1 MIVTSKLLH
10 KIVNLPPVKKLLTEN
25 RFLVR
30 LYFNYLYTWNDPY
43 RLGRDEEVRKFEKA
57 FSLVREFRAANA
69 LEIGCGEGMLTHY
82 VAAVS
87 DKVFAFDI
95 SDAAVSRAKAAHKG
109 RPGVEHHRADL
120 LTDYFPEEAFD
131 FIFCSEMLFYFLPS
145 QLDAVVHKIARML
158 RCGGKLLTVHTR
170 SLKDD
175 TEGLALKE
183 FGAKTIHDAFIGIGF
198 LQVEEDIFEQN
209 YRITLLRRSES
220 PAVADY
226 RRGS

>member
-1 MIVTSKLLH
+1 
-10 KIVNLPPVKKLLTEN
+10 VK
-25 RFLVR
+25 
-30 LYFNYLYTWNDPY
+30 
-43 RLGRDEEVRKFEKA
+43 KFEKA

-69 LEIGCGEGMLTHY
+69 LEIGCGEGRLTHY

-95 SDAAVSRAKAAHKG
+95 SDTAVTRAKAAHKG

-120 LTDYFPEEAFD
+120 LTDHFPEEAFD

-145 QLDAVVHKIARML
+145 QLDVVVYKIARML

-175 TEGLALKE
+175 TVGLSLKD

-220 PAVADY
+220 PAVAHY
-226 RRGS
+226 GRES